1 MKFLDCSITGD
12 DLEVVLLLLMHEE
25 AHSLKELCVQGLQ
38 ALFSHLLRDNQGNVV
53 LEGALGDHLRI
64 HPKISQH
71 SKALGKDLVRPR
83 REDG

>member
-1 MKFLDCSITGD
+1 MEFLDCSITGD
-12 DLEVVLLLLMHEE
+12 DLKVLLLLSRVL
-25 AHSLKELCVQGLQ
+25 SLEELCVQGLQ

-71 SKALGKDLVRPR
+71 GKALGKDLVRPR
-83 REDG
+83 R